1 MHAPRSPSQ
10 AIRDSAIGRVA
21 GVYKRVQ
28 TRRPWVTQL
37 VFTAVIYLVG
47 DLNAQFL
54 FSGDG
59 KGDTEGDTDADTEVK
74 VEEKEEEKGY
84 DPQRTLRHL
93 SIGLGASIPSYT
105 W

>member
-1 MHAPRSPSQ
+1 M
-10 AIRDSAIGRVA
+10 
-21 GVYKRVQ
+21 
-28 TRRPWVTQL
+28 TQL

-59 KGDTEGDTDADTEVK
+59 KGETEGDADADGELK
-74 VEEKEEEKGY
+74 VEEKEEKGY